1 MLRAGAI
8 GGVAGVA
15 GCLEALMQAMDE
27 PLYRQ
32 WLPAPGALEADH
44 YQVQFLNIN
53 EIVDNHTAI
62 NQGFYDDVRNLEELF
77 LGVEFDHLDRVTALN
92 NVVVAAGEFDTAAVG
107 SEIEEE
113 GYSYVTEYEEYEIYE
128 ANENS
133 ATAVT
138 EDATINVPIAG
149 NLSAAEIIEL
159 LIDAQAG
166 NVDRYHETNGDF
178 EAVTDELGFATIL
191 GVQTFD
197 PVAQTHAE
205 GGQFENNVGVAI
217 GWDIDAG
224 TAEFTAALAFQNEGD
239 IVLSDVET
247 WTQAANEFDL
257 IEDLTVESNDALAV
271 VTGTADTADV
281 ESLPF

>member
-8 GGVAGVA
+8 GGVAGLA

-32 WLPAPGALEADH
+32 WLPAPRALEVEH
-44 YQVQFLNIN
+44 YQVQFLNVS
-53 EIVDNHTAI
+53 ELADNHVSLD
-62 NQGFYDDVRNLEELF
+62 QGFYDDIRNLEELF
-77 LGVEFDHLDRVTALN
+77 FGVEFDQLDRVTALN
-92 NVVVAAGEFDTAAVG
+92 NVLVAAGEFDTAAIG
-107 SEIEEE
+107 AEAEDE
-113 GYSYVTEYEEYEIYE
+113 GYSSATEHEGYEIYE

-133 ATAVT
+133 AIAVA
-138 EDATINVPIAG
+138 EDATINVPIAS
-149 NLSAAEIIEL
+149 NLSAVEITEL
-159 LIDAQAG
+159 IVDAQAG
-166 NVDRYHETNGDF
+166 NVDRYHETSGDF

-197 PVAQTHAE
+197 PVAQTHPE
-205 GGQFENNVGVAI
+205 SGQFENNVGVAV

-239 IVLSDVET
+239 VVPSDIEEWTEAASSFDPIDDIVVER
-247 WTQAANEFDL
+247 A
-257 IEDLTVESNDALAV
+257 DALAI